1 MMVLPLAASAPS
13 RNGLAEKNKIISA
26 RNYIHLMV
34 SLIPRLEVNTDKF
47 LFQ

>member
-13 RNGLAEKNKIISA
+13 RNGLAEKKIISA